1 MSIDAALADLEPLLR
16 PRHVILIGEPH
27 GTCEF
32 PALVASM
39 VETLV
44 ADGTEVV
51 VGLEL
56 PMTEELE
63 RGAVGP
69 FWARNPEYQ
78 DGRSSVAMAELVNG
92 PADRQRAGDSVEM
105 VAMDGPW
112 VAPGSEVPLDH
123 LDLLDQPRDEL
134 MAANLLAVMDRTPRA
149 CTIVLAGS
157 MHTSTH
163 ATAWRTL
170 GSILLPWFPM
180 LVSLMGQLT
189 GGTRWL
195 LPGTGEPGGPTEVP
209 QLDLP
214 GGALWADEPGADGH
228 HGYVN
233 LGAVTASPPALG
245 SGRELDSE

>member
-1 MSIDAALADLEPLLR
+1 MSIAEALADLEPLLS

-27 GTCEF
+27 GTVEF
-32 PALVASM
+32 PALVEAM
-39 VETLV
+39 VDTLV
-44 ADGTEVV
+44 AGQTSVV

-63 RGAVGP
+63 RGASGP
-69 FWARNPEYQ
+69 FWSRNPEYQ
-78 DGRSSVAMAELVNG
+78 DGRSSVAMADLVNRL
-92 PADRQRAGDSVEM
+92 AERQRIGDPVEM

-112 VAPGSEVPLDH
+112 VAPGSSVPLEY

-134 MAANLLAVMDRTPRA
+134 MAANLLSVMDRTPRA

-163 ATAWRTL
+163 GAAWRTL

-195 LPGTGEPGGPTEVP
+195 LPGTGEPGHAAPVP
-209 QLDLP
+209 HLDLP
-214 GGALWADEPGADGH
+214 VGALWADDPGADGH

-233 LGAVTASPPALG
+233 LGDVTSSPPLT
-245 SGRELDSE
+245 

>member
-1 MSIDAALADLEPLLR
+1 MMSIAEALADLEPLLR

-27 GTCEF
+27 GTAEF
-32 PALVASM
+32 PALIGSM
-39 VETLV
+39 VDTLV
-44 ADGTEVV
+44 DGGVSV
-51 VGLEL
+51 IVGLEL

-69 FWARNPEYQ
+69 FWSRNAEYQ

-92 PADRQRAGDSVEM
+92 LARRQRRGDPVEM

-112 VAPGSEVPLDH
+112 VAPGSSVPLDH

-157 MHTSTH
+157 MHTTTH
-163 ATAWRTL
+163 GAAWRTL

-195 LPGTGEPGGPTEVP
+195 LPAGGEPGHAADVP
-209 QLDLP
+209 ELDLP
-214 GGALWADEPGADGH
+214 VGALWADEPGVDGH

-233 LGAVTASPPALG
+233 LGAVTASPPM
-245 SGRELDSE
+245 EPPPTE

>member
-1 MSIDAALADLEPLLR
+1 MSIDEALADLEPLLR
-16 PRHVILIGEPH
+16 PRHVVLIGEPH
-27 GTCEF
+27 GTAEF

-39 VETLV
+39 VDVLV
-44 ADGTEVV
+44 SAGTSVI

-63 RGAVGP
+63 RGAVGS
-69 FWARNPEYQ
+69 FWSRNAEYQ
-78 DGRSSVAMAELVNG
+78 DGRSSRAMAELVNG
-92 PADRQRAGDSVEM
+92 LAQRQRDGDPVEM

-112 VAPGSEVPLDH
+112 VAPGSNVPLDY
-123 LDLLDQPRDEL
+123 LDLLERPRDEL

-163 ATAWRTL
+163 GTAWRTL
-170 GSILLPWFPM
+170 GSILLPWFPI

-195 LPGTGEPGGPTEVP
+195 LPASGEPGHEAEVP
-209 QLDLP
+209 SLDLP
-214 GGALWADEPGADGH
+214 TGALWADEPGADGH

-233 LGAVTASPPALG
+233 LGAVTASPPA
-245 SGRELDSE
+245 S

>member
-1 MSIDAALADLEPLLR
+1 MSIAEALADLEPLLR

-27 GTCEF
+27 GTAEF

-39 VETLV
+39 VDTLV
-44 ADGTEVV
+44 ATGTSVI

-56 PMTEELE
+56 PMTEEVE
-63 RGAVGP
+63 SGAVGP
-69 FWARNPEYQ
+69 FWSRNAEYQ
-78 DGRSSVAMAELVNG
+78 DGRSSIAMAGLVNDL
-92 PADRQRAGDSVEM
+92 AERRRDGDPVEM

-112 VAPGSEVPLDH
+112 VAPGSSIPLDFM
-123 LDLLDQPRDEL
+123 DLLEQPRDEL

-163 ATAWRTL
+163 AIAWRTL
-170 GSILLPWFPM
+170 GSILLPWFPV

-195 LPGTGEPGGPTEVP
+195 LPGTGEPGHPVDVP
-209 QLDLP
+209 DLDLP
-214 GGALWADEPGADGH
+214 VGALWADEPGADGH

-233 LGAVTASPPALG
+233 LGVVTASPPM
-245 SGRELDSE
+245 D

>member
-1 MSIDAALADLEPLLR
+1 MSIEEALADMEPLLK

-27 GTCEF
+27 GTVEF
-32 PALVASM
+32 PALVIAA
-39 VETLV
+39 VDALL
-44 ADGTEVV
+44 AAGTSVI

-69 FWARNPEYQ
+69 FWKRNAEFQ
-78 DGRSSVAMAELVNG
+78 DGRSSVAMADLVSTL
-92 PADRQRAGDSVEM
+92 AQRQRAGDDVEM

-112 VAPGSEVPLDH
+112 AAPGSTVPLEH
-123 LDLLDQPRDEL
+123 LELLDQSRDEL
-134 MAANLLAVMDRTPRA
+134 MASSLLTVMDRTPRA

-157 MHTSTH
+157 THTSTSG
-163 ATAWRTL
+163 TTWRTL
-170 GSILLPWFPM
+170 GSILLPWFPI

-195 LPGTGEPGGPTEVP
+195 LPGSGDPGHAAAVAEI
-209 QLDLP
+209 DLP
-214 GGALWADEPGADGH
+214 TGALWADQPGADGH

-233 LGAVTASPPALG
+233 LGAVTASPPAG
-245 SGRELDSE
+245 

>member
-1 MSIDAALADLEPLLR
+1 MSIDEALADLESLLL
-16 PRHVILIGEPH
+16 PRHVVLIGEPH
-27 GTCEF
+27 GTAEF
-32 PALVASM
+32 PALVAAM
-39 VETLV
+39 VDTLV
-44 ADGTEVV
+44 ASGTSVI

-56 PMTEELE
+56 PMTEEVE

-69 FWARNPEYQ
+69 FWSRRAEYQ
-78 DGRSSVAMAELVNG
+78 DGRSSEAMAKLVTG
-92 PADRQRAGDSVEM
+92 LADRRRAGDAIEV

-112 VAPGSEVPLDH
+112 VAPGSTVPLEH
-123 LDLLDQPRDEL
+123 LELLEQSRDEL

-163 ATAWRTL
+163 APTWRTL
-170 GSILLPWFPM
+170 GSMLLPWFPI

-195 LPGTGEPGGPTEVP
+195 LPGSGEPGHASAVP
-209 QLDLP
+209 HLDLP
-214 GGALWADEPGADGH
+214 TGALWADEPGADGH

-233 LGAVTASPPALG
+233 LGHVTASPPHEPA
-245 SGRELDSE
+245 